1 MYPIKQSTA
10 ITVPF
15 YVHDANGDAV
25 TGLTDG
31 SFTKRISKGSA
42 AFGAMTVTITE
53 MENGWYSIPL
63 STSHS
68 DTLDILTILFTNA
81 GAKQVNLQ
89 FRVTAKLIDNLND
102 LGGVAQTADNN
113 TILATLPTQT
123 YLDGRTLA
131 SASYFDPATD
141 TVANVTLCAT
151 TTTNTDMR
159 GTDSAATAANLAIV
173 DANIDAILVD
183 TGTSIPAGI
192 TVLDAKID
200 AVKIDTAAILIDTN
214 ELQADWAN
222 GGRLDLIL
230 DARMAEASYTAPDNA
245 GITQTQADIAAL
257 NDLSFADVWT
267 GTLTESYAANTAALT
282 PAQAF
287 HMIWADLRSP
297 KQTGTTWSD
306 YRLDNTTVTMTFTLD
321 DATTPTSKTRAT

>member
-102 LGGVAQTADNN
+102 LGGVAQTADH
-113 TILATLPTQT
+113 TAAIADIPTVAEFNA
-123 YLDGRTLA
+123 RTLVA
-131 SASYFDPATD
+131 ASYFDPATD

-159 GTDSAATAANLAIV
+159 GTDGAN
-173 DANIDAILVD
+173 
-183 TGTSIPAGI
+183 
-192 TVLDAKID
+192 TVVPPSVAQFNARTRLDAD
-200 AVKIDTAAILIDTN
+200 YFSWATDTVANVTLVGTTTN
-214 ELQADWAN
+214 NTDMRGTNSALLA
-222 GGRLDLIL
+222 
-230 DARMAEASYTAPDNA
+230 ASYTAPDNA

-306 YRLDNTTVTMTFTLD
+306 YKLDNTTVTMTFTLD